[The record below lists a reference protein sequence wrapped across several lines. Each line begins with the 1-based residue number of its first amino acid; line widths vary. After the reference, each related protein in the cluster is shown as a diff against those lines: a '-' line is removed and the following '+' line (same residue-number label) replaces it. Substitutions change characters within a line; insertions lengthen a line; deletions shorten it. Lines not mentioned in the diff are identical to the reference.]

1 MPIRFNAADAH
12 WRVAPLPGLSAA
24 QKDWLTRGG
33 SLTAHLRALGGV
45 AVRVTR
51 EAVAL
56 PWADE
61 HAALGLMPRAPV
73 WVREVVLSV
82 DGVPFVAAHSVT
94 PLAASVGVWQATRRL
109 RTRPLAELLYSD
121 SSVARSSL
129 VSRSVSAR
137 HPLYRLAVPEIDA
150 PPPHALVARRSVF
163 ERRGAPLMVT
173 ECMLPALWAHLV
185 SLARTPSG
193 PTPQRAHGREHG
205 RSLDHTVSRAQGAP
219 RAEAETHG
227 GREAGDV
234 TCVQAS
240 NQAGHAH
247 ERSAHES
254 GSIPGAHGKV
264 KR

>member
-1 MPIRFNAADAH
+1 MPIRFDAADAH
-12 WRVAPLPGLSAA
+12 WRVAPLPGFSAA

-33 SLTAHLRALGGV
+33 SLTAHLRALGEV

-61 HAALGLMPRAPV
+61 YAALGLVPRAPV

-82 DGVPFVAAHSVT
+82 DGVPFVAAHSVA

-129 VSRSVSAR
+129 VSRTLTAR
-137 HPLYRLAVPEIDA
+137 HPLYRLALREIDSR
-150 PPPHALVARRSVF
+150 PPHALVARRSVF
-163 ERRGAPLMVT
+163 ERHGAPLMVT
-173 ECMLPALWAHLV
+173 ECMLPALWVHLA
-185 SLARTPSG
+185 SSASTPSA
-193 PTPQRAHGREHG
+193 PSAPPAFAHAPQRPHGREHG
-205 RSLDHTVSRAQGAP
+205 RPLEHTASRAHGAS
-219 RAEAETHG
+219 RAEQEHIP
-227 GREAGDV
+227 GR
-234 TCVQAS
+234 AS
-240 NQAGHAH
+240 RESGHAPA
-247 ERSAHES
+247 SDS
-254 GSIPGAHGKV
+254 QV